1 MGCHARL
8 TVAATLVRDGVR
20 VVDVGTDHAYL
31 PVQLVREGK
40 CPSAIACDLRQ
51 GPLDNARKHVEEAGL
66 SDRIELRLG
75 NGLAPIEPEEAEDIC
90 ICGMGGELIAE
101 ILDAARWVQD
111 PGKHLVLQPMTAADD
126 LRRYLAENGF
136 SVDREELVR
145 DAGRLYTLLSV
156 TWTGEK
162 RAYPEAY
169 WWAGTVSV
177 RQPLGEE
184 YLRRQ
189 LSRVEKQIASL
200 AQAADPE
207 RRAARDGL
215 RSVAEELRRR
225 LADQEG
231 CSCSE

>member
-51 GPLDNARKHVEEAGL
+51 GPLSNARRHVGEAGL

-75 NGLAPIEPEEAEDIC
+75 NGLAPVEPEEAEDIC
-90 ICGMGGELIAE
+90 LCGMGGELIAE

-111 PGKHLVLQPMTAADD
+111 PGKRLVLQPMTGADD

-145 DAGRLYTLLSV
+145 DAGRLYTLMSV
-156 TWTGEK
+156 TWTGETK
-162 RAYPEAY
+162 PHAEAD
-169 WWAGTVSV
+169 WWAGTVTAD
-177 RQPLGEE
+177 QPLGEE

-189 LSRVEKQIASL
+189 LARVEKQMTSL
-200 AQAADPE
+200 AHAADPD
-207 RRAARDGL
+207 RRAACEGL
-215 RSVAEELRRR
+215 REVAAELRRR
-225 LADQEG
+225 LTEENEHA
-231 CSCSE
+231 